1 MQSRDN
7 WKGGEGCGLCKFY
20 AVLHKRPST
29 CTFVS
34 KECLKTNAPESDG
47 GCVSFEPLRRFLS
60 FPADLTLDSDAVPET
75 VPMPS
80 YLSFLISAS
89 NKTLS
94 S

>member
-20 AVLHKRPST
+20 AVLHKRQST

-34 KECLKTNAPESDG
+34 NGCLKTNTPETDG
-47 GCVSFEPLRRFLS
+47 GCVSFEPLRCLLS

>member
-20 AVLHKRPST
+20 AVLHKRRST

-34 KECLKTNAPESDG
+34 NGCLKTNTPETDG
-47 GCVSFEPLRRFLS
+47 GCVSFEPLRCLLS
-60 FPADLTLDSDAVPET
+60 FPADLTLASDAVPET
-75 VPMPS
+75 VSMPS